1 MTIRLICSSIYYIS
15 NHCNTTNVPGS
26 RYLKSISL
34 TELQQEEW
42 EATSEAWWRCGLNFL
57 CLLQTSVKADC
68 FSHRLDTCA
77 FVANLLH
84 QGKHHQQML
93 CFAQCCRLLCQ
104 WMSTFVSNLGG
115 VEARDSHGVWHVSRL
130 LSKSLC
136 CPQKPS
142 WLNWALFCLALP
154 LVCTEGS
161 APLDLMAIPCF
172 HRRQEKCGPK
182 LVKKNPIRLVLSLV

>member
-42 EATSEAWWRCGLNFL
+42 EASSEAWWRCGLNFL
-57 CLLQTSVKADC
+57 CLLQTGVKADFFPQAGHVLLLPTYC
-68 FSHRLDTCA
+68 IKESTINKCCALHNAADFSASECP
-77 FVANLLH
+77 
-84 QGKHHQQML
+84 
-93 CFAQCCRLLCQ
+93 LLCLTLVERRLGTPTVFG
-104 WMSTFVSNLGG
+104 MSPGFWVRAC
-115 VEARDSHGVWHVSRL
+115 VVP
-130 LSKSLC
+130 K
-136 CPQKPS
+136 KPS